1 MAVSVPDFV
10 EVDENQFVPYDEV
23 TGEQLKRAVNR
34 ALQNNVPGNYYLGI
48 RKAMTAFRR
57 AGGTDS
63 DVVTDVLSRR
73 NGHHRLANDDNGTA
87 VSGHRSSQVRP
98 AHQAEFAFA
107 LRSGAESDPTA
118 GGGFHS
124 HAHERQS
131 QP

>member
-1 MAVSVPDFV
+1 VSVPAPDFV

-23 TGEQLKRAVNR
+23 TGGQLKHAVR
-34 ALQNNVPGNYYLGI
+34 LALQNSAPGKYYLGI

-73 NGHHRLANDDNGTA
+73 NGHHRIANDDNGTA
-87 VSGHRSSQVRP
+87 VSRHRSSQVRP
-98 AHQAEFAFA
+98 VHQAEFAFA
-107 LRSGAESDPTA
+107 SCSGAESDPTA
-118 GGGFHS
+118 GFHS